1 MRAASSTAPI
11 IACALATAIVARGSV
26 SAAQSTPA
34 TSGSSMSALRGWDGR
49 AAASAPATAQP
60 TGRAQPQLRAWTGPN
75 ATASESSGAAT
86 SSDSSSNGNSNGGA
100 TARGRARGRAPSR
113 ADSSAPVLPAMRVA
127 PLPDD
132 DAEEP
137 IVIEMFA
144 PAGVTPYA
152 APFSTRPFGP
162 PARPLRLISSYDG
175 ADEDPHVTITIA
187 PALAILREYDG
198 EPPRPPEVR
207 IEVVATVP
215 DNTVRLAPMRVPQR
229 TNP

>member
-1 MRAASSTAPI
+1 MH
-11 IACALATAIVARGSV
+11 VG
-26 SAAQSTPA
+26 PA
-34 TSGSSMSALRGWDGR
+34 HEDDG
-49 AAASAPATAQP
+49 
-60 TGRAQPQLRAWTGPN
+60 
-75 ATASESSGAAT
+75 
-86 SSDSSSNGNSNGGA
+86 
-100 TARGRARGRAPSR
+100 
-113 ADSSAPVLPAMRVA
+113 
-127 PLPDD
+127 
-132 DAEEP
+132 EEP

-144 PAGVTPYA
+144 PVGVTPYA

-175 ADEDPHVTITIA
+175 EDEDPHVTITIA

-207 IEVVATVP
+207 IDVVATVP